1 MAKAAIAGASGL
13 VGSHLLP
20 LLLSEYDQVAALTR
34 RPLGV
39 SAPNLVELNFE
50 NGAVPDDTDVGF
62 CCLGARIM
70 MWGARKAFREI
81 DLDASVA
88 FAQAVK
94 KKGARAFALITSVD
108 ADLRSP
114 LYYLRVKAQA
124 EEMINALAFDS
135 LTILRPSFLI
145 GKRAVS
151 RPEEWLPLLLARAGG
166 FLLRGSL
173 SKYHAIDAAIVAHTA
188 HRAGLA
194 SRPGCRILHYDEM
207 IAGRTQTVSQ

>member
-1 MAKAAIAGASGL
+1 MARAAIAGASGL

-39 SAPNLVELNFE
+39 SAPNLLELDFE
-50 NGAVPDDTDVGF
+50 RDPLPDQTDVAF
-62 CCLGARIM
+62 CCLGARIVM
-70 MWGARKAFREI
+70 RGARKAFREI

-88 FAQAVK
+88 FAHAVK
-94 KKGARAFALITSVD
+94 QKGARAFALITSVE

-124 EEMINALAFDS
+124 EKAIESLSFDS
-135 LTILRPSFLI
+135 LTILRPSFLV
-145 GKRAVS
+145 GKRQVS
-151 RPEEWLPLLLARAGG
+151 RPEEWVPSFVTRACG

-173 SKYHAIDAAIVAHTA
+173 SRYHAVDAALVAQAA
-188 HRAGLA
+188 HCSALA
-194 SRPGCRILHYDEM
+194 SRPGCRILHYNDM
-207 IAGRTQTVSQ
+207 IAIRHQTVSQ